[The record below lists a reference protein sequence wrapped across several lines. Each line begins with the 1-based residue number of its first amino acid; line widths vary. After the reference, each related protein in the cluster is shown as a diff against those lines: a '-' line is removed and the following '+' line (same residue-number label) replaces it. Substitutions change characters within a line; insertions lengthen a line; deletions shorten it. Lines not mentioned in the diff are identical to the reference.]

1 MTKQVVMQISTC
13 CWLSLLCSCPSAV
26 LCMWTIAIDN
36 ADEVEV
42 QLRFK
47 SRNVVLHGCLLYL
60 DLSGPHHLR
69 PHSATTHTTPWPPI
83 LTSLSVPSV

>member
-1 MTKQVVMQISTC
+1 MQISTC

-47 SRNVVLHGCLLYL
+47 SRNVVAFSIWTCP
-60 DLSGPHHLR
+60 DLTTSDHT
-69 PHSATTHTTPWPPI
+69 HSTTHTTPWPPI